1 LDLRF
6 PVRVIILTFLLFA
19 IFSLTSL
26 ALFPASSGGSES
38 IFPLLLVCLL
48 NVLVLSLLVVN
59 SRVGGIKLVLVIFSI
74 FFGVSTLLSQ
84 IETLVFLNYFES
96 IVPSDILIGIFVN
109 GLLIAAIF
117 SPLAVLVLGRIKD
130 DKGFGKLSMSLKE
143 WFWKLTATSLFYV
156 IVYISFGM
164 FVFMP
169 LAGSSFQEYYGNL
182 QLPQWILPFQWFKG
196 LIWVSLAVLI
206 IKTVKGSPIEVGLIT
221 AMLFSVLMASSLL
234 LPNEFMP
241 KEIRFAHFVE
251 IMTSNFLFGLVATY
265 VLYRGRG
272 PEGRGMRTACTTW
285 GTGRE
290 ISILELASMPFD
302 LTEWK
307 RVWSSPHL
315 GWGI

>member
-1 LDLRF
+1 MDLRF

-26 ALFPASSGGSES
+26 AMFPASSGGSGS

-48 NVLVLSLLVVN
+48 NVLGLSLLVVN

-74 FFGVSTLLSQ
+74 FFGISTLLSQ
-84 IETLVFLNYFES
+84 IETWFFLNYFES
-96 IVPSDILIGIFVN
+96 IVPSDILIRIFVN

-117 SPLAVLVLGRIKD
+117 SPLAVLVLGRIND
-130 DKGFGKLSMSLKE
+130 DKGFGKMDMSLKE

-182 QLPQWILPFQWFKG
+182 QLPWWILLFQWFRG
-196 LIWVSLAVLI
+196 LTWVSLAVLI

-251 IMTSNFLFGLVATY
+251 IMTSNFLFGLVTTY
-265 VLYRGRG
+265 VLYRGSG
-272 PEGRGMRTACTTW
+272 
-285 GTGRE
+285 
-290 ISILELASMPFD
+290 
-302 LTEWK
+302 
-307 RVWSSPHL
+307 
-315 GWGI
+315 